1 MILKSMHMKKLF
13 LLLAAGA
20 MMLCSQT
27 VMAQQSRVTLSFVGA
42 DGNAVRQLTAT
53 VGEEFAEPTLTC
65 TPSVPEILRGV
76 TYSSTNENVATVNVY
91 TGDVTLVAAG
101 QTNIMAYFAGNADYY
116 DARAS
121 YKLIVNDAT
130 PPTPEPECP
139 QAHYNLS
146 SADNVLHLTVG
157 DVVSIPEL
165 LGGAGSILPLSAKTI
180 EGLLVAELTEDDQIH
195 AVGAGTAT
203 FIGLY
208 MYRTTGGTTLQC
220 DYSFDIA
227 VTAAQPT
234 KLSPEL
240 SFDETEFNVEL
251 GMPFTPPT
259 FHNPHNVPINKWNSQ
274 NTNVAEV
281 SEDGSVVTIKGV
293 GDALIFC
300 ESFETA
306 TYYAQSVSYII
317 HVTTSGLTVAGVTVN
332 SGNAANIC
340 GNGTAWYD
348 QPTRTLYLSG
358 FNYTGQN
365 ILSGAPAHVRAA
377 GGGTDAAIVYT
388 PTDNIPLTIM
398 VDSAVFIRNAPTC
411 IYAPNN
417 AVVMMGSARGGYMT
431 MEATSV
437 GISAVAFKIHQCWAS
452 VSGTAAAIAL
462 GGELGVSRG
471 GYILAH
477 ANGIAIQAMSFVKA
491 EDNNG
496 EGIDILTEGVEF
508 KAHMGFY
515 DIATKQPAKTVEIGK
530 VTIVVPDDEVT
541 TIDFTETDP
550 EGNETVIFSA
560 DAENTFNEET
570 GQLEITTALSDEVV
584 ADALETL
591 IPGSSA
597 WMSALPGSLVFDI
610 PAGAGTIDVHCMT
623 LPGYSLQVKVEGVAA
638 ISITQA
644 SLGWATV
651 NYNVAQPVHVVIYL
665 HATGG
670 AGAPAR
676 IAAAMHDADPTVGAY
691 IQAVKITPENAS
703 VAIDIIQAN
712 QGENGKIMFNG
723 QLFIIREGRVFN
735 AAGVQVQ

>member
-1 MILKSMHMKKLF
+1 MKKLY
-13 LLLAAGA
+13 LLLLLGA
-20 MMLCSQT
+20 LMLIPQML
-27 VMAQQSRVTLSFVGA
+27 MAQKSNVTLSFVGA
-42 DGNAVRQLTAT
+42 DGSPVRQLMAT
-53 VGEEFAEPTLTC
+53 VGEDFTEPTLTC
-65 TPSVPEILRGV
+65 DVPVVLRSV
-76 TYSSTNENVATVNVY
+76 TYSSMNENVATVDAV
-91 TGDVTLVAAG
+91 TGEVTLIAAG
-101 QTNIMAYFAGNADYY
+101 QANIMANFLGNENYY
-116 DARAS
+116 AARAS
-121 YKLIVNDAT
+121 YMLIVSAPT
-130 PPTPEPECP
+130 PPTPEPTCP
-139 QAHYNLS
+139 TAHYNLG
-146 SADNVLHLTVG
+146 ADNALHMQVG
-157 DVVSIPEL
+157 QTVSIPDL
-165 LGGAGSILPLSAKTI
+165 LGGAGSILPLSAKTV
-180 EGLLVAELTEDDQIH
+180 EGIRVAELTEDDMIH
-195 AVGAGTAT
+195 ATGVGTAT

-208 MYRTTGGTTLQC
+208 IYAVNGQTLQC
-220 DYSFDIA
+220 EYSFDIV

-234 KLSPEL
+234 KLNPEL
-240 SFDETEFNVEL
+240 SFDETEVNAEL

-274 NTNVAEV
+274 NTAVAEV
-281 SEDGSVVTIKGV
+281 SEDGSTVTIKSV

-300 ESFETA
+300 ESFETD
-306 TYYAQSVSYII
+306 TYYAQSVSYTI
-317 HVTTSGLTVAGVTVN
+317 HVTTTGLTVAGVTVN
-332 SGNAANIC
+332 SGNAQNIV

-348 QPTRTLYLSG
+348 EPTRTLYLSG

-623 LPGYSLQVKVEGVAA
+623 LPGYSLQVKVEGIAA

-691 IQAVKITPENAS
+691 IQAVKITPENAP

-712 QGENGKIMFNG
+712 QGENGKIMLNG
-723 QLFIIREGRVFN
+723 QLFIFREGRVFN
-735 AAGVQVQ
+735 ASGAQVQ